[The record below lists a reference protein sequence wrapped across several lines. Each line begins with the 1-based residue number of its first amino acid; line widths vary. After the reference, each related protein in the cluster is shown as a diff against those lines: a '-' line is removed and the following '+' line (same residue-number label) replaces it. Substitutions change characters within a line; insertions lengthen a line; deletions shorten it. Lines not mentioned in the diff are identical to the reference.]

1 MRLAKEVRMKCDT
14 ALLQAY
20 ADGALAPSDA
30 GTLERHLLG
39 CAACLEELAVLG
51 QRRAAVMARLAILEP
66 LSDEIPDPY
75 QALVDFRA
83 GVPQARPTLWD
94 TLRRYIEMFKQNPF
108 AGRWRPVSIG
118 VMAAIC
124 LAILFSLAPV
134 RQAAADFLGIFRVR
148 KFAVIPVDPAQAQR
162 LESLAKS
169 LDEGTFGKPTTV
181 REAGEPQPA
190 NDAAQASTAAG
201 FPVRMPTALPD
212 GASLQS
218 FETQT
223 GPALHFEIDRPT
235 MQALLSA
242 AGVEG
247 ATLPDVER
255 ITADVD
261 LPVIVAQEYDLGG
274 NARLTLVQ
282 AASPEVAL
290 PAGVDPT
297 ALGQLGLQV
306 LGIPADDAQR
316 IAQEIDWTSTLIV
329 PLPTDIAR
337 SQEVTVDGVTGLLLE
352 ESRQNRSGRG
362 SVLVWERDG
371 VVYSIDGQNV
381 APSLLIQVGDSLR

>member
-1 MRLAKEVRMKCDT
+1 MKCDVG
-14 ALLQAY
+14 LLQAF
-20 ADGALAPSDA
+20 ADDAVAPADVRI
-30 GTLERHLLG
+30 LEQHLVS
-39 CAACLEELAVLG
+39 CAACREELTAIAHRCAGVT
-51 QRRAAVMARLAILEP
+51 ARLAILEP
-66 LSDEIPDPY
+66 LLDEIPDSY
-75 QALVDFRA
+75 EALAGFRS
-83 GVPQARPTLWD
+83 GTLPTRPTLRS
-94 TLRRYIEMFKQNPF
+94 TLGRNVEMIKHFRLF
-108 AGRWRPVSIG
+108 TGRWRPVSIG
-118 VMAAIC
+118 VTAVVC
-124 LAILFSLAPV
+124 LAFLFSFAPV

-162 LESLAKS
+162 LEGLAKS

-181 REAGEPQPA
+181 REAGEPKPA

-201 FPVRMPTALPD
+201 FVVRMPTALPD

-261 LPVIVAQEYDLGG
+261 VPVMVAQEYDLGG

-290 PAGVDPT
+290 SAGVDPT

-306 LGIPADDAQR
+306 LGIPVDDAQR
-316 IAQEIDWTSTLIV
+316 IAQEIDWTSTLIL

-352 ESRQNRSGRG
+352 ETRQNRAGRG
-362 SVLVWERDG
+362 SMLVWERDG
-371 VVYSIDGQNV
+371 ILYSIDGQNV
-381 APSLLIQVGDSLR
+381 DPSLLIQVGDSLR

>member
-1 MRLAKEVRMKCDT
+1 MRLAKEASMKCDVG
-14 ALLQAY
+14 LLQAL
-20 ADGALAPSDA
+20 ADDALAPADVQA
-30 GTLERHLLG
+30 LEQHLVS
-39 CAACLEELAVLG
+39 CAACREEFTAIAH
-51 QRRAAVMARLAILEP
+51 RRAGLTAHLAILEP
-66 LSDEIPDPY
+66 LLDEIPDSH
-75 QALVDFRA
+75 QALAGFRS
-83 GVPQARPTLWD
+83 GILQARPTLRN
-94 TLRRYIEMFKQNPF
+94 TLGRNIEMIKQSLF
-108 AGRWRPVSIG
+108 TGRWRPVSIG
-118 VMAAIC
+118 VTAALC
-124 LAILFSLAPV
+124 LAILFSFAPV

-201 FPVRMPTALPD
+201 FVVRMPTALPD

-261 LPVIVAQEYDLGG
+261 VPVMVAQEYDLGG

-352 ESRQNRSGRG
+352 ETRQSRSGRG

>member
-1 MRLAKEVRMKCDT
+1 LAAFRSV
-14 ALLQAY
+14 ALQ
-20 ADGALAPSDA
+20 
-30 GTLERHLLG
+30 T
-39 CAACLEELAVLG
+39 
-51 QRRAAVMARLAILEP
+51 
-66 LSDEIPDPY
+66 
-75 QALVDFRA
+75 
-83 GVPQARPTLWD
+83 RPTLVD
-94 TLRRYIEMFKQNPF
+94 NLRGKVKMIKQNF
-108 AGRWRPVSIG
+108 FTGRWRTVSIG
-118 VMAAIC
+118 VTAAIC
-124 LAILFSLAPV
+124 VTILFSFAPV

-162 LESLAKS
+162 LEGLAKS

-181 REAGEPQPA
+181 REAGEPKPA
-190 NDAAQASTAAG
+190 SDAAQASTAAG
-201 FPVRMPTALPD
+201 FEVRMPTALPD

-261 LPVIVAQEYDLGG
+261 VPVMVAQEYDLGG

-290 PAGVDPT
+290 SAGVDPT

-316 IAQEIDWTSTLIV
+316 IAQEIDWTSTLIL

-352 ESRQNRSGRG
+352 ETRQNRTGRG

-371 VVYSIDGQNV
+371 ILHSINGENV
-381 APSLLIQVGDSLR
+381 DPSLLIKVGDSLR